1 MLDRLE
7 EEDYGEY
14 WSVSKLQVMQQC
26 GRKFK
31 YQYIDKLPTVK
42 DATLKF
48 GTAVHHCLEVMHKES
63 IWTEGGIQ
71 RLWADVWTPYV
82 ASIDWSQ
89 ETLTNRAYK
98 NRGQEMLLVYGAD
111 KYKDD
116 EILEL
121 EKRFRIKP
129 SLEGVTLTAWPT
141 LGGMIDKVFVRGG
154 RACVVDYK
162 TSKYPPD
169 PFILASDP
177 QLTMYYLACK
187 ELGYDVKDFAIHNL
201 KDGTEYWTTRDDKD
215 VEILLESIG
224 ESQAKVKNKMYS
236 RNISFMCK
244 SCPFKEQCLGRD
256 LGKVIEELPPDGGF

>member
-7 EEDYGEY
+7 EEDYGDY
-14 WSVSKLQVMQQC
+14 FSVSKLQVIQQC

-48 GTAVHHCLEVMHKES
+48 GTAVHHCLETMHKES

-98 NRGQEMLLVYGAD
+98 NRGQEMLLVYGMD
-111 KYKDD
+111 SYKND

-121 EKRFRIKP
+121 EKRFRTKP
-129 SLEGVTLTAWPT
+129 TDTLPT
-141 LGGMIDKVFVRGG
+141 FGGMIDKVFVRGG
-154 RACVVDYK
+154 RARVVDYK

-187 ELGYDVKDFAIHNL
+187 ELGYDVEDFAIHNL
-201 KDGTEYWTTRDDKD
+201 KDGTEYWTKRSDQD
-215 VEILLESIG
+215 VEILLESIR
-224 ESQAKVKNKMYS
+224 ESQEKIKHGMFS

-244 SCPFKEQCLGRD
+244 NCPFKKECLGSD
-256 LGKVIEELPPDGGF
+256 LGKVIEELPTPD